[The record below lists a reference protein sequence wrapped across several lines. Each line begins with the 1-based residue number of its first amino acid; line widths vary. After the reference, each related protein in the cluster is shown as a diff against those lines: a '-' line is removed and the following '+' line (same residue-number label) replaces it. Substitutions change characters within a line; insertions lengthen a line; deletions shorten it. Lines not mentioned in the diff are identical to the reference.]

1 LVDERLEMN
10 ASVVVDVVMV
20 ALVRTDVVAARELT
34 PTKPV
39 KIAVLLKRL

>member
-1 LVDERLEMN
+1 MN

-20 ALVRTDVVAARELT
+20 AFVRTEVVAVRELI